1 MKKMHLGILIMV
13 ISAITFSVAI
23 ILMKVIPELTTM
35 YPEHVAIWRFI
46 IGAPAFW
53 ILSQLHSRQKS
64 VEESP
69 PWRFIAT
76 GMVFSVANFCAV
88 FALARLPSSIY
99 VIILNLS
106 PALVVLY
113 ALFTGRSVP
122 KLCWLGLPLTM
133 IGLILTMYEFG
144 SNLTINPEG
153 LIISLI
159 NAVAFSSFMILS
171 EKVFTQKKN
180 RIIGTGWVMAGA
192 MLTGLITIPFLG
204 IGFPESAIGWLL
216 ILTLGVFGGA
226 VPIYTMNVGL
236 QLMGAA
242 RGSVITSLIP
252 ILTVLFSTM
261 FLNEILSIQQWI
273 GGALVVIAVV
283 LLQRSP
289 DHVNKPHKLPLHLAE

>member
-1 MKKMHLGILIMV
+1 MKKEHLGIFIMI

-23 ILMKVIPELTTM
+23 ILMKVIPELTQLP
-35 YPEHVAIWRFI
+35 PEHVAIWRFI

-53 ILSQLHSRQKS
+53 ILSKLHTPQKE
-64 VEESP
+64 VEKNP
-69 PWRFIAT
+69 PWRYIAT

-88 FALARLPSSIY
+88 FALARLSSSIY

-106 PALVVLY
+106 PAFVVLY

-122 KLCWLGLPLTM
+122 KLYWLGLPLTI
-133 IGLILTMYEFG
+133 IGLILTSFEFG

-153 LIISLI
+153 LVIALI

-180 RIIGTGWVMAGA
+180 RINGTSWIMTGA
-192 MLTGLITIPFLG
+192 MLTGLVTIPFLG
-204 IGFPESAIGWLL
+204 ISLPESASGWIL
-216 ILTLGVFGGA
+216 ILTLGIIGGA
-226 VPIYTMNVGL
+226 VPIYTMNVGI
-236 QLMGAA
+236 QLIGSA

-252 ILTVLFSTM
+252 VLTVLFSTL
-261 FLNEILSIQQWI
+261 FLHEILSVQQWI
-273 GGALVVIAVV
+273 GGVLVIIAVV

-289 DHVNKPHKLPLHLAE
+289 DHVNKPHELPLHLAE